1 MCVYP
6 LFLRTM
12 SKAFIRFQKE
22 SMVGEK
28 KMLKT
33 LKALIKKE
41 EKKKKKEN
49 FPKVRELVDG
59 RAQFNPSPKFF

>member
-41 EKKKKKEN
+41 EKKKRKKISLRSE
-49 FPKVRELVDG
+49 
-59 RAQFNPSPKFF
+59 S